1 VLISRSRQKL
11 IQTAVFFASNT
22 QGCGKVK
29 LFKLIYLLDFAHFR
43 ETGRSVT
50 GLD

>member
-1 VLISRSRQKL
+1 MLIGRERQKL
-11 IQTAVFFASNT
+11 IQACVYFAANT

-29 LFKLIYLLDFAHFR
+29 LFKLLYLLDFAHFR

-50 GLD
+50 